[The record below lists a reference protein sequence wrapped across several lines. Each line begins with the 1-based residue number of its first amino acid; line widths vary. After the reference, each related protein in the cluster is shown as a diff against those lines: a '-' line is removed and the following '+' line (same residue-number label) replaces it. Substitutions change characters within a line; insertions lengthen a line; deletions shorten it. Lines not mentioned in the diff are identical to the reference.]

1 MASSVRSGIPF
12 RVSRDASETVAHL
25 TVATAASLELVGS
38 SRSLASSPL
47 PRSGSA
53 VSPSAFGLRVVGL
66 SRAPSMVLIRLHRTF
81 EGYPVA
87 RMSKTCGLRD
97 LHFSFRDGEITLSIA
112 CGSRRRASARGTSED
127 VGLCRC
133 ARIRAPLLGFSKD
146 APPSRYE
153 SRVHS
158 RTVSRPSARG
168 CHPRARS
175 VLAVP
180 PGFDG
185 FLRASRCRSVAPC
198 TRSWGSA
205 RFELHRRG
213 RLSTSLTISALPGT
227 APHTLQSFPLT
238 DRRTASPRPL
248 PSHRSSA
255 TTRAAP
261 RSQGFSLSMSPLS
274 RPALPPTDTRCSPGL
289 RSPPRSSP
297 NSPLSRT
304 RHRRKRRPLDL
315 PFPELFARSLAPL
328 SEG

>member
-248 PSHRSSA
+248 PPHRSSA
-255 TTRAAP
+255 LASAAIS
-261 RSQGFSLSMSPLS
+261 RLFSVDESVVPTGVATDRHPMLSWASFPS
-274 RPALPPTDTRCSPGL
+274 KVLPEFSAVSPG
-289 RSPPRSSP
+289 R
-297 NSPLSRT
+297 
-304 RHRRKRRPLDL
+304 RRKRRPLDL